1 MIGVFGGTFDPVH
14 FGHLR
19 PALELLEGLGLEEVR
34 MIPCRRPPHRGL
46 PQATPAQRLAMLKAG
61 VGDTPGLRVDD
72 RELRREG
79 PSYMVDTLAS
89 LRGELGDTRLCLLL
103 GMDAL
108 AGLASWHDWRTI
120 LELAHLVVAH
130 RPGWTAPEAGE
141 IGELVRARRSDSVDA
156 LRAEASGRILF
167 RPVTQ
172 LEISASGIRGL
183 LTAGRSPRF
192 LLPDAV
198 LAIIEREGIYRTQD

>member
-19 PALELLEGLGLEEVR
+19 SALELLQGLGLDEVR
-34 MIPCRRPPHRGL
+34 MLPCRQPPHRGL
-46 PQATPAQRLAMLKAG
+46 PQATPAQRLQMLKAG
-61 VGDTPGLRVDD
+61 VGDAAGLRVDD

-79 PSYMVDTLAS
+79 PSYMVDTLTS

-108 AGLASWHDWRTI
+108 AGFTSWRDWQAI

-130 RPGWTAPEAGE
+130 RPGWAAPEAGE
-141 IGELVRARRSDSVDA
+141 IGELVRARRCDSVDV
-156 LRAEASGRILF
+156 LHAEAAGRILF
-167 RPVTQ
+167 QPVTQ
-172 LEISASGIRGL
+172 LEISASDVRAHIA
-183 LTAGRSPRF
+183 AGRSPRF
-192 LLPDAV
+192 LLPDVV
-198 LAIIEREGIYRTQD
+198 LEIIEAERLYRAQG